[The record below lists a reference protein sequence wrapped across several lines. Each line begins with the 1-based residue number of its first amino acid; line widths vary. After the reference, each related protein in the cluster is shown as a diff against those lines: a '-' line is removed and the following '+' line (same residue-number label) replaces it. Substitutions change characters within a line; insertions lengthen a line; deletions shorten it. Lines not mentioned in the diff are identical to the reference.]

1 MKHDDARAAADWMK
15 GTDLVEVAYRKDGAG
30 FALAAAGA
38 ADGPGLTA
46 PPLPAPRYA
55 PAVSEAV
62 GVLQWSEPG
71 KPRVADEG
79 ALVAEGATVAVVV
92 TSAGAAKPVKA
103 PVAGKV
109 AKVLVEAGAAVE
121 YGQPVLLVEA
131 R

>member
-38 ADGPGLTA
+38 ADGPALEA
-46 PPLPAPRYA
+46 PAQPAPRYA

-62 GVLQWSEPG
+62 GVLQWSAPG
-71 KPRVADEG
+71 KPRVAEEG
-79 ALVAEGATVAVVV
+79 AAVAEGAVVAVVV
-92 TSAGAAKPVKA
+92 TGAGASKPVKA
-103 PVAGKV
+103 PVGGKV
-109 AKVLVEAGAAVE
+109 AKLLAEAGQAVE
-121 YGQPVLLVEA
+121 YGQPVLLIEA